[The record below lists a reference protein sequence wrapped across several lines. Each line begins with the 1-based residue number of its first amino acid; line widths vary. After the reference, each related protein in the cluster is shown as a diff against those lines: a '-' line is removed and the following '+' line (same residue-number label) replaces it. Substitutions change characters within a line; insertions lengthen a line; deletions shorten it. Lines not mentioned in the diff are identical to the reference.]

1 MHFAH
6 STFQAD
12 WLSSEHG
19 LAIHRVSGLR
29 NMLVEE
35 SMVPGPL
42 VANKLVP
49 WELSEQETMKVSASW
64 QLLEDTAGHISRRL
78 FPDGQISTFTYMS
91 VQIFSEFIPPA
102 VASCGQVHPLYVY
115 HGSSQLCSAAH
126 TMPGL
131 PHYYSHSYAYS
142 SYSHS
147 YSSYSYFY
155 SSSSFS

>member
-19 LAIHRVSGLR
+19 LAIHMVSGLP
-29 NMLVEE
+29 NELVED

-42 VANKLVP
+42 VMANKPQP

-78 FPDGQISTFTYMS
+78 FPDGQISTFTDMS
-91 VQIFSEFIPPA
+91 VHMFSEFIPPA

-115 HGSSQLCSAAH
+115 HG
-126 TMPGL
+126 
-131 PHYYSHSYAYS
+131 
-142 SYSHS
+142 
-147 YSSYSYFY
+147 
-155 SSSSFS
+155 

>member
-19 LAIHRVSGLR
+19 LAIHMVSGLP
-29 NMLVEE
+29 NESVEDSML
-35 SMVPGPL
+35 PGPL

-78 FPDGQISTFTYMS
+78 FPDGQISTFTDMS
-91 VQIFSEFIPPA
+91 VHIFSEFIPPA

-115 HGSSQLCSAAH
+115 HG
-126 TMPGL
+126 
-131 PHYYSHSYAYS
+131 
-142 SYSHS
+142 
-147 YSSYSYFY
+147 
-155 SSSSFS
+155 